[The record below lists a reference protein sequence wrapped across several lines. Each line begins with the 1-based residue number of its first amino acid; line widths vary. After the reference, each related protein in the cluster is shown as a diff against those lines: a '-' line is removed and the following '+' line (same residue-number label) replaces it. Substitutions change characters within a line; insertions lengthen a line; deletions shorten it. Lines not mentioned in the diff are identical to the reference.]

1 MSVIYLS
8 FKNLWYNQVNKPNL
22 YAAGDEGMQKA
33 TLLIGLAAF
42 FLLVRLLIQAT
53 VEVEKIA
60 VNFER
65 RLTDAEATI
74 YRLEAVCEKAG
85 EIP

>member
-1 MSVIYLS
+1 
-8 FKNLWYNQVNKPNL
+8 
-22 YAAGDEGMQKA
+22 MQKA

-42 FLLVRLLIQAT
+42 FLFVRIVIQAT

-65 RLTDAEATI
+65 RLSDAEATI